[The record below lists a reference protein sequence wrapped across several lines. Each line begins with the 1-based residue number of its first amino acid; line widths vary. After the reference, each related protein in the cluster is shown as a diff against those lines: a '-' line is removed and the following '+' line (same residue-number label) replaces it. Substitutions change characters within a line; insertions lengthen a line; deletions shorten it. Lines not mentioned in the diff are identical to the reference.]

1 MKENESFIL
10 SGNEL
15 KPVTKA
21 QKIEQWFYGVSEP
34 YILKFA
40 DFMLADMMTTMKHT
54 GIKEKF
60 IPIETAEEA
69 KEKLRYHT
77 MALAL

>member
-1 MKENESFIL
+1 MKENESFVL
-10 SGNEL
+10 SGSEL

-40 DFMLADMMTTMKHT
+40 DYMLADEKR
-54 GIKEKF
+54 KEMYAYQTL
-60 IPIETAEEA
+60 PTAS
-69 KEKLRYHT
+69 LSSSIF
-77 MALAL
+77 L